1 MRFKLVHAADLHLD
15 SPLRGLERYP
25 GAPAERIRNATR
37 RAFDELIELCL
48 DEEARVLLLA
58 GDLFDG
64 DWRDYSSGLFLV
76 QRLTR
81 LREAGIAVVWLRGN
95 HDAESRIR
103 KNLTLPANVRELG
116 VRKPESIVFED
127 LGLVVHGQGYATADL
142 REDLAAR
149 YPRAVPSAVNVGLL
163 HTALSG
169 RAGHEP
175 YAPCRLE
182 TLVDRGYDYWALGH
196 VHQREIVA
204 LDPWVVFPGNLQ
216 GRHARETGPK
226 GATVVTVDANRIAD
240 VEARALD
247 VVRWEVLE
255 VDAAGARTLDDV
267 LDALRPRLEAALRAA
282 DGRLL
287 AARLRVTGAT
297 PAHAALERNRERF
310 TAEARALALDV
321 GGDEL
326 WLEKIQVLTVPELD
340 LAALRRRDDPVGQ
353 VAAALSALRAQPEAL
368 EALAAELGELRAK
381 LPGELLEGPDAVRL
395 DAAAIPELLDDV
407 ERLLLSRL
415 ALSSEEES
423 E

>member
-1 MRFKLVHAADLHLD
+1 
-15 SPLRGLERYP
+15 
-25 GAPAERIRNATR
+25 
-37 RAFDELIELCL
+37 
-48 DEEARVLLLA
+48 
-58 GDLFDG
+58 
-64 DWRDYSSGLFLV
+64 
-76 QRLTR
+76 
-81 LREAGIAVVWLRGN
+81 
-95 HDAESRIR
+95 
-103 KNLTLPANVRELG
+103 
-116 VRKPESIVFED
+116 
-127 LGLVVHGQGYATADL
+127 
-142 REDLAAR
+142 
-149 YPRAVPSAVNVGLL
+149 
-163 HTALSG
+163 
-169 RAGHEP
+169 
-175 YAPCRLE
+175 
-182 TLVDRGYDYWALGH
+182 YDYWALGH

-326 WLEKIQVLTVPELD
+326 WLEKIQVLTVPALD